1 MAAED
6 ERWQHMIAGLRAGD
20 SVVLGDF
27 CRHYGELLHSLA
39 QKHLPRALQRRVGPE
54 DVVQSVCRTFL
65 MRAQRGEFQLTDGD
79 DLWGL
84 LCAITLTKVREQTRY
99 HLRQRRGLDREQPLT
114 PGQSSSDSGPQPVAP
129 GTSPAEAAAFAD
141 QFQQLIAG
149 LDEEERQVVDLK
161 LQNCT
166 HEEIATRL
174 GCSERTVRRLLKRV
188 QAQLERAFE
197 VE

>member
-1 MAAED
+1 MTPED
-6 ERWQHMIAGLRAGD
+6 EHWQRMIAGLRAGD
-20 SVVLGDF
+20 SVILGDF
-27 CRHYGELLHSLA
+27 CRHYGELLHGLA
-39 QKHLPRALQRRVGPE
+39 QKHLPKALQRRVGPE

-65 MRAQRGEFQLTDGD
+65 MRARRGEFQLTDGD

-84 LCAITLTKVREQTRY
+84 LCAITLTKVREQTRF
-99 HLRQRRGLDREQPLT
+99 HLRQRRGLDREQALSPAEESSGS
-114 PGQSSSDSGPQPVAP
+114 GQQPVAA
-129 GTSPAEAAAFAD
+129 GADPADAAAFAD

-161 LQNCT
+161 LQDCT
-166 HEEIATRL
+166 HDEIAARL

-188 QAQLERAFE
+188 QAHLERAFE